1 MHQLRG
7 FFCNCLLKGGCPKQH
22 QLQHAAMF
30 FFLKWAEMDGN
41 GWLIYASTANPA
53 VYRYER
59 KKLFIDYTS
68 SVS

>member
-1 MHQLRG
+1 
-7 FFCNCLLKGGCPKQH
+7 
-22 QLQHAAMF
+22 MF
-30 FFLKWAEMDGN
+30 FFLKWAEMDEN